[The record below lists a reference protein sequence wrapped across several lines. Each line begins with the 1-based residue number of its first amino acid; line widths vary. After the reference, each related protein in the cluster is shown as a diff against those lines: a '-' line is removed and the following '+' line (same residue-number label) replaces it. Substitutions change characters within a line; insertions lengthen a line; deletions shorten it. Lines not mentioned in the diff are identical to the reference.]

1 MHCRLKLKN
10 KKENLI
16 YALHGLVWDGSTIC
30 HCGLKVRESACN
42 TRAAWKFVLAEFG
55 QNVPCVM
62 GRRIQDSRHIFFL
75 SSCNSRTSV
84 SLSLSLSFL
93 PFWCIANRYLYVHV
107 RVTHGVI
114 KNWRNLRSIYFRKRD
129 KRLLNFRIV
138 ACYWFRKQLS
148 FCSNIFKSSVLYFNF
163 AITAVIN
170 NEIITKKQREENIA
184 KLKYMT

>member
-1 MHCRLKLKN
+1 MHYTVSCETGPRF
-10 KKENLI
+10 
-16 YALHGLVWDGSTIC
+16 VTV
-30 HCGLKVRESACN
+30 GLKVRESACD

-55 QNVPCVM
+55 QNVPCVT
-62 GRRIQDSRHIFFL
+62 GRRIHDSRHIFFCPL
-75 SSCNSRTSV
+75 ATPASR
-84 SLSLSLSFL
+84 SLSLSFL

-138 ACYWFRKQLS
+138 ACYSFRKQLS

-170 NEIITKKQREENIA
+170 NEIIMKKQREENIA